1 MMLSPECWV
10 VSEQPPDDKC
20 LPVSDLAA
28 APPLEQED
36 TADEHRL
43 VGVGDWLLS
52 LMLGS
57 KGRGML
63 DLRPS
68 RNPYGMLRAV
78 KL

>member
-20 LPVSDLAA
+20 LPVSALA

-36 TADEHRL
+36 TTDEHRL
-43 VGVGDWLLS
+43 GVGDWLLS